1 MLPQGSHRKGPPPG
15 ARMGAQGLGGEGRS
29 PSLTIE
35 GGGFYLGRWQN
46 QGQSV
51 KEDQFGGFSSL
62 HTTLGPAIISR
73 LHIDYIPLIFSQPS
87 DFRARDVSLNN

>member
-1 MLPQGSHRKGPPPG
+1 MRGLLPGPRG
-15 ARMGAQGLGGEGRS
+15 RGRCRSLIIEEGR
-29 PSLTIE
+29 L
-35 GGGFYLGRWQN
+35 YLGRWQR

-73 LHIDYIPLIFSQPS
+73 VHIDYIPLIFSQPS
-87 DFRARDVSLNN
+87 DFGAGDVSA